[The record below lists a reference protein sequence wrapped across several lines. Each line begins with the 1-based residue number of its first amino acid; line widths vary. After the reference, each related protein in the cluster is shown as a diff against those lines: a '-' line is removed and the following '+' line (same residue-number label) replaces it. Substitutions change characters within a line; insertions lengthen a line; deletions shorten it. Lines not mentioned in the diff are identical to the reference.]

1 MVARG
6 LGRVYAST
14 ATPQARTRWDLDV
27 AGTGPDG
34 FVRRRRGF
42 LELGCGFTRTLSTAL
57 RPSTHMM
64 MASIPGA
71 PLPDTVPSDALPLLQ
86 SRAMAQRPLQGDRGG
101 QVRPPLGAQRAR
113 RRSSWRGGGAAWP

>member
-27 AGTGPDG
+27 AGAGPDG

-42 LELGCGFTRTLSTAL
+42 LELGCGFTRTLSTAFEAFYTYDDGFHPW
-57 RPSTHMM
+57 RPIAGHS
-64 MASIPGA
+64 AF
-71 PLPDTVPSDALPLLQ
+71 
-86 SRAMAQRPLQGDRGG
+86 
-101 QVRPPLGAQRAR
+101 
-113 RRSSWRGGGAAWP
+113 